1 MTPFG
6 AVALMQNG
14 GFRNVQRMPTPSGPP
29 LLLTLP
35 LQIADQIAGAIVD
48 GLHAPGSRL
57 REVEL
62 AQYFNVSRATIREAL
77 RLLEQRGLV
86 RIQPQR
92 GAHVTQ
98 LSMKELDDL
107 FEVRASL
114 LATGS
119 RLAAERCTP
128 EQARELKAQLE
139 ALRQSLPDLDAYMRG
154 SSGLVSTLVRMSGND
169 LLVAYVA
176 DFAQRIGRY
185 VRLSLAS
192 EARRKRSLA
201 TWTRVVQSVTQ
212 GDGEAAALHHRKLA
226 LDNRSAALE
235 EFRKLEAAPA
245 PAATADAA

>member
-1 MTPFG
+1 MGPF
-6 AVALMQNG
+6 LMQNVG
-14 GFRNVQRMPTPSGPP
+14 IPPFARMSSPP
-29 LLLTLP
+29 FAKPQLLQTLP
-35 LQIADQIAGAIVD
+35 LQIADQIAASIVNGSFSPGA
-48 GLHAPGSRL
+48 RL

-62 AQYFNVSRATIREAL
+62 AQYFDVSRATIREAL
-77 RLLEQRGLV
+77 RHLEQRGLV

-98 LSMKELDDL
+98 LSAKELDDL

-119 RLAAERCTP
+119 RLAADRCT
-128 EQARELKAQLE
+128 EAHAKVLREQLE
-139 ALRQSLPDLDAYMRG
+139 QLRESVGDLDAYMRA
-154 SSGLVSTLVRMSGND
+154 SAALVDTLVRLSDNQV
-169 LLVAYVA
+169 LTAYVN

-201 TWTRVVQSVTQ
+201 TWARVVTAVVQRD
-212 GDGEAAALHHRKLA
+212 GDAAAAQHQKLA

-235 EFRKLEAAPA
+235 EFQRQHALDVAA
-245 PAATADAA
+245 AA

>member
-1 MTPFG
+1 
-6 AVALMQNG
+6 MQNVG
-14 GFRNVQRMPTPSGPP
+14 IQPFDRMSPQPFAKPQ
-29 LLLTLP
+29 LLQTLP
-35 LQIADQIAGAIVD
+35 LQIADQMAGSIVD
-48 GLHAPGSRL
+48 GSFAPGGRL

-77 RLLEQRGLV
+77 RHLEQRGLV

-98 LSMKELDDL
+98 LSAKELHDL

-119 RLAAERCTP
+119 RLAAERCTDVH
-128 EQARELKAQLE
+128 AKLLREQLE
-139 ALRQSLPDLDAYMRG
+139 QLRERVGDLDAYMRA
-154 SSGLVSTLVRMSGND
+154 SGALVETLVRLSDNQV
-169 LLVAYVA
+169 LTTYIN

-185 VRLSLAS
+185 VRLGLAS

-201 TWTRVVQSVTQ
+201 TWARVITAVIQ
-212 GDGEAAALHHRKLA
+212 GDGEAAAAYHQMLA

-235 EFRKLEAAPA
+235 EFRRQHTLDAPA
-245 PAATADAA
+245 VA